1 MTLIFHSSLLK
12 DISSMLNNSDDFN
25 VIIQVGENNNIKEFR
40 AHSIILRARC
50 PYFKSALSSEWI
62 IRRNDMIMFNKPNI
76 NPTVFEMVLKY
87 IYMGELNLTKY
98 QVENILDLL
107 VASDELLLEE
117 LFNRIQNYLIEEQS
131 TWLQNNFHHVHHKIF
146 KLSGCE
152 KLRDHCLESICM
164 SPQQI
169 FTSNNYQLLDED
181 ILYDLIK
188 RDDLNVK
195 EIDIFDFLIKWGIEQ
210 IPSLGSDKHRWSNS
224 NYETLKETL
233 NQLIPH
239 IRFVEI
245 SAADYF
251 VKVRPYKAIIPND
264 IYNEVKEYFIK
275 GTLPKSITLTP
286 RIKQSFIESKIIRK
300 KLISIISNWIDNKE
314 SKEIRKKND
323 TIYKFELIYRG
334 SKDGINNNSFK
345 NKCNSQEQILVL
357 IKCQNTKKILG
368 GYTTV
373 GFYHNVRRRLG
384 LSHKNITSMNNFIF
398 SFEDNNDT
406 ENMKLS
412 RVITCNY
419 AIYNNGFGDYGFNFG
434 NDALSMK
441 DQILWL
447 KNKNGFYKDNV
458 SKNSNYYYIIED
470 IEAFKVV
477 KE

>member
-1 MTLIFHSSLLK
+1 
-12 DISSMLNNSDDFN
+12 
-25 VIIQVGENNNIKEFR
+25 
-40 AHSIILRARC
+40 
-50 PYFKSALSSEWI
+50 
-62 IRRNDMIMFNKPNI
+62 
-76 NPTVFEMVLKY
+76 MVLKY
-87 IYMGELNLTKY
+87 IYMGELDLTKY
-98 QVENILDLL
+98 Q
-107 VASDELLLEE
+107 
-117 LFNRIQNYLIEEQS
+117 
-131 TWLQNNFHHVHHKIF
+131 
-146 KLSGCE
+146 
-152 KLRDHCLESICM
+152 
-164 SPQQI
+164 
-169 FTSNNYQLLDED
+169 
-181 ILYDLIK
+181 
-188 RDDLNVK
+188 
-195 EIDIFDFLIKWGIEQ
+195 
-210 IPSLGSDKHRWSNS
+210 
-224 NYETLKETL
+224 
-233 NQLIPH
+233 
-239 IRFVEI
+239 
-245 SAADYF
+245 
-251 VKVRPYKAIIPND
+251 AIIPND

-384 LSHKNITSMNNFIF
+384 INHKNITSLNNFIF